1 MKQKILI
8 VEDFFV
14 EANHLRI
21 LLTRAGYEVTG
32 IARTFESAEE
42 AIRQDH
48 PEIVLVDIFLA
59 GQKTGVDLARLLNR
73 QNIPFIYLSA
83 NSNEEVLKTV
93 RETGPSG
100 FIVKPFREKDL
111 LAAIDIAR
119 YLHESSEEALWR
131 KEAAFTGELDRLA
144 GDRRPWPERMLCLV
158 RALQQLIS
166 FDYVAVG
173 FIGPV
178 YMPFN
183 ALHFLRTGFDEYQVM
198 DSEGFQTVGRINPAR
213 MVASMAA
220 IKLRTSPVFFN
231 AVQFQIACQES
242 GIRSLVGKTFDMHS
256 NLLFPL
262 PKISLDGRYFFL
274 SLYSGR
280 NDAFN
285 ERHLE
290 LCRKVQPALQH
301 AVEEMTRNVMPGF
314 PQVRLDEG
322 IELISNKVPIPGP
335 LGGMIG
341 ESHLFLHVLD
351 LAVAFAATDSSVLI
365 RGERGTGK
373 EQVAGGIHA
382 LSARSDGPF
391 IKVDCAGFS
400 AGSMEGELFG
410 FESAGSG
417 NARTGRFGQAE
428 GGTLFLDEIGEMPFE
443 IQLKLLNVLQRHEM
457 ERVGGRQPVRVDV
470 RVIVA
475 TSRDLEKEIAEGR
488 FRLDLYYRLNAF
500 CIRLPAL
507 RERID
512 DIELIATHF
521 LEYFAGKS
529 GRGHALRFSEKSIR
543 MLREYDW
550 PGNVAELMDAIET
563 CVLFARTEIVD
574 DIKLPSRKP

>member
-32 IARTFESAEE
+32 IARTFESADE

-83 NSNEEVLKTV
+83 NSNEEVLKTA
-93 RETGPSG
+93 RETGTSG

-131 KEAAFTGELDRLA
+131 KEAAFTGELDRFA

-178 YMPFN
+178 YIPFN

-198 DSEGFQTVGRINPAR
+198 DSEGFQTVSRINPAR

-262 PKISLDGRYFFL
+262 PKVSLDGRYFFL

-301 AVEEMTRNVMPGF
+301 AVEEMTRHVMPGF

-335 LGGMIG
+335 LGAMIG

-410 FESAGSG
+410 FESAEPG

-488 FRLDLYYRLNAF
+488 FRLDLYYRLHAF